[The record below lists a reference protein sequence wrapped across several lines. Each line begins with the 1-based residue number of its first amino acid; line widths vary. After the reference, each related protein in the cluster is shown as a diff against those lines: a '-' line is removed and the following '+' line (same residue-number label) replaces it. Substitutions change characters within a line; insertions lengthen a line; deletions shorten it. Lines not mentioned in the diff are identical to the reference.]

1 MFSQNAEPVPQ
12 RPNRSSGK
20 PNPFAH
26 MKVYNFAPPQS
37 QVVTHGTQPQRG
49 LALNLAPVIRNGQL
63 LDAVEHVS
71 DPNASSDWLEGLNDW
86 IAKHAYYP
94 QSAGENGEEGDSTVE
109 AGSRLL
115 DVATLGI
122 FRDQILPPF
131 PDDMKD
137 QDITV
142 KLTVNYEIIR
152 Q

>member
-1 MFSQNAEPVPQ
+1 
-12 RPNRSSGK
+12 
-20 PNPFAH
+20 

-71 DPNASSDWLEGLNDW
+71 DPNASSDWLEGLTDW

-109 AGSRLL
+109 AKIDRSGRVISARLITSAGSRLL